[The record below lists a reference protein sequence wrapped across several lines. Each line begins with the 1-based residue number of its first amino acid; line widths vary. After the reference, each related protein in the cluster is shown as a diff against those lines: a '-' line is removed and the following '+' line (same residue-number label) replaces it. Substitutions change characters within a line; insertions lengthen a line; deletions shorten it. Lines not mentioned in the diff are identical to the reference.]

1 MSSKRYNNY
10 KLKYPNYNYDKLE
23 GKQRYISLL
32 SQKEPEILSKWR
44 KEQEELK
51 KKLIKED
58 DPSLKEIK
66 YIGGVDISFDKNDSS
81 IGISALVICDSKT
94 LKIVY
99 EDYELIKIEE
109 PYIPGFLAFREVK
122 HFVKLIE
129 KLKNNNKELIPQ
141 VILVDGNGIHHIK
154 GFGLASHLG
163 VLVDIPTIGCSKTVF
178 ALDGITK
185 KKVEEIDRD
194 NLKNKGDTFKLIGN
208 SGTHWGY
215 VYKSNINEDPL
226 IINLGNKICNDTSL
240 NIVKNCCINNN
251 RIPEPIRL
259 SDKISRR
266 LIWAHHNFVEK
277 FPKKKW
283 DLKRY
288 LKEKNYYIHNKL

>member
-1 MSSKRYNNY
+1 MSSKRYY
-10 KLKYPNYNYDKLE
+10 KNYNSKDLNYNRLK

-32 SQKEPEILSKWR
+32 SQKEPEILTKWR
-44 KEQEELK
+44 KEQDELK
-51 KKLIKED
+51 QKLITED

-66 YIGGVDISFDKNDSS
+66 YVGGVDISFDKFDSS
-81 IGISALVICDSKT
+81 IGISALVICDYKT

-99 EDYELIKIEE
+99 EDYELVKIEE

-129 KLKNNNKELIPQ
+129 KLKMNKKEYIPQ

-163 VLVDIPTIGCSKTVF
+163 VLVDIPTIGCGKTVF

-185 KKVEEIDRD
+185 KSVEEINNI
-194 NLKNKGDTFKLIGN
+194 NLKEKGDSFKLIGK
-208 SGTHWGY
+208 SGKHWGY
-215 VYKSNINEDPL
+215 LYKSKINEDPL
-226 IINLGNKICNDTSL
+226 LISLGNKICNNTAL
-240 NIVKNCCINNN
+240 NIIKNVCVKGD

-266 LIWAHHNFVEK
+266 LIWAHHNFVNK
-277 FPKKKW
+277 FPKKRW
-283 DLKRY
+283 NLNYY
-288 LKEKNYYIHNKL
+288 LTKNYDYIHNKL

>member
-10 KLKYPNYNYDKLE
+10 YNELE
-23 GKQRYISLL
+23 GKERYYSLL
-32 SQKEPEILSKWR
+32 SQKEPQILSKWR

-51 KKLIKED
+51 KKLLKED

-66 YIGGVDISFDKNDSS
+66 YIGGVDISFDKYDST
-81 IGISALVICDSKT
+81 IGISALIVCDYKT

-129 KLKNNNKELIPQ
+129 KLKQNKKEYIPQ
-141 VILVDGNGIHHIK
+141 VILVDGNGILHIK

-163 VLVDIPTIGCSKTVF
+163 VLCDIPTIGCSKTVF

-185 KKVEEIDRD
+185 KKSGR
-194 NLKNKGDTFKLIGN
+194 NKYELFKE
-208 SGTHWGY
+208 
-215 VYKSNINEDPL
+215 K
-226 IINLGNKICNDTSL
+226 
-240 NIVKNCCINNN
+240 
-251 RIPEPIRL
+251 
-259 SDKISRR
+259 RR
-266 LIWAHHNFVEK
+266 L
-277 FPKKKW
+277 
-283 DLKRY
+283 L
-288 LKEKNYYIHNKL
+288 

>member
-51 KKLIKED
+51 KKLIKEVD
-58 DPSLKEIK
+58 TSLKELR

-194 NLKNKGDTFKLIGN
+194 KFK
-208 SGTHWGY
+208 
-215 VYKSNINEDPL
+215 E
-226 IINLGNKICNDTSL
+226 
-240 NIVKNCCINNN
+240 
-251 RIPEPIRL
+251 
-259 SDKISRR
+259 
-266 LIWAHHNFVEK
+266 
-277 FPKKKW
+277 
-283 DLKRY
+283 
-288 LKEKNYYIHNKL
+288 

>member
-1 MSSKRYNNY
+1 MSSKRYY
-10 KLKYPNYNYDKLE
+10 KNYNSKDLNYNRLK

-32 SQKEPEILSKWR
+32 SQKGPEILTKWR
-44 KEQEELK
+44 KEQDELK
-51 KKLIKED
+51 QKLITED

-66 YIGGVDISFDKNDSS
+66 YVGGVDISFDKFDSS
-81 IGISALVICDSKT
+81 IGISALVICDYKT

-99 EDYELIKIEE
+99 EDYELVKIEE

-129 KLKNNNKELIPQ
+129 KLKMNKKEYIPQ

-163 VLVDIPTIGCSKTVF
+163 VLVDIPTIGCGKTVF

-185 KKVEEIDRD
+185 KSVEEINNI
-194 NLKNKGDTFKLIGN
+194 NLKEKGDSFKLIGK
-208 SGTHWGY
+208 SGKHWGY
-215 VYKSNINEDPL
+215 LYKSKINEDPL
-226 IINLGNKICNDTSL
+226 LISLGNKICNNTAL
-240 NIVKNCCINNN
+240 NIIKNVYVKDD

-266 LIWAHHNFVEK
+266 LIWAHHNFVNK
-277 FPKKKW
+277 FPKKRW
-283 DLKRY
+283 NLNYY
-288 LKEKNYYIHNKL
+288 LTKNYDYIHNKL

>member
-1 MSSKRYNNY
+1 MSSKRYY
-10 KLKYPNYNYDKLE
+10 KNYNSKDLNYNRLK

-32 SQKEPEILSKWR
+32 SQKEPEILTKWR
-44 KEQEELK
+44 KEQDELK
-51 KKLIKED
+51 QKLITED

-66 YIGGVDISFDKNDSS
+66 YVGGVDISFDKFDSS
-81 IGISALVICDSKT
+81 IGISALVICDYKT

-99 EDYELIKIEE
+99 EDYELVKIEE

-129 KLKNNNKELIPQ
+129 KLKMNKKEYIPQ

-163 VLVDIPTIGCSKTVF
+163 VLVDIPTIGCGKTVF

-185 KKVEEIDRD
+185 KSVEEINNI
-194 NLKNKGDTFKLIGN
+194 NLKEKGDSFKLIGK
-208 SGTHWGY
+208 SGKHWGY
-215 VYKSNINEDPL
+215 LYKSKINEDPL
-226 IINLGNKICNDTSL
+226 LISLGNKICNNTAL
-240 NIVKNCCINNN
+240 NIIKNVCVKGD

-266 LIWAHHNFVEK
+266 LIWAHHNFVNK
-277 FPKKKW
+277 FQKKRW
-283 DLKRY
+283 NLNYY
-288 LKEKNYYIHNKL
+288 LTKNYDYIHNKL

>member
-1 MSSKRYNNY
+1 MKPKTSYKSYKPKYNNFNKLEGSKRY
-10 KLKYPNYNYDKLE
+10 KA
-23 GKQRYISLL
+23 LL
-32 SQKEPEILSKWR
+32 SQKEPEILNKWR
-44 KEQEELK
+44 IEQEELK

-58 DPSLKEIK
+58 DPCLKEIK
-66 YIGGVDISFDKNDSS
+66 YIGGVDISFDKYKSD
-81 IGISALVICDSKT
+81 IGISALVICDYKT

-129 KLKNNNKELIPQ
+129 KLKTNKKEFIPQ
-141 VILVDGNGIHHIK
+141 VILVDGNGILHIK
-154 GFGLASHLG
+154 GFGCASHLG

-178 ALDGITK
+178 AVDGITK
-185 KKVEEIDRD
+185 KNVEDI
-194 NLKNKGDTFKLIGN
+194 NITKLKEQGDTFKLIGK

-215 VYKSNINEDPL
+215 LYKSDINEEPL
-226 IINLGNKICNDTSL
+226 IINLGNKINNDTAL
-240 NIVKNCCINNN
+240 NIVKHCCINYN

-266 LIWAHHNFVEK
+266 LIRAKQNFEYK
-277 FPKKKW
+277 FPNKKW

-288 LKEKNYYIHNKL
+288 FNKNYDYIHNKL

>member
-1 MSSKRYNNY
+1 MSSKRYY
-10 KLKYPNYNYDKLE
+10 KNYNSKDLNYNRLK

-32 SQKEPEILSKWR
+32 SQKGPEILTKWR
-44 KEQEELK
+44 KEQDELK
-51 KKLIKED
+51 QKLITED

-66 YIGGVDISFDKNDSS
+66 YVGGVDISFDKFDSS
-81 IGISALVICDSKT
+81 IGISALVICDYKT

-99 EDYELIKIEE
+99 EDYELVKIEE

-129 KLKNNNKELIPQ
+129 KLKMNKKEYIPQ

-163 VLVDIPTIGCSKTVF
+163 VLVDIPTIGCGKTVF

-185 KKVEEIDRD
+185 KSVEEINNI
-194 NLKNKGDTFKLIGN
+194 NLKEKGDSFKLIGK
-208 SGTHWGY
+208 SGKHWGY
-215 VYKSNINEDPL
+215 LYKSKINEDPL
-226 IINLGNKICNDTSL
+226 LISLGNKICNNTAL
-240 NIVKNCCINNN
+240 NIIKNVCVKDD

-266 LIWAHHNFVEK
+266 LIWAHHNFVNK
-277 FPKKKW
+277 FPKKRW
-283 DLKRY
+283 NLNYY
-288 LKEKNYYIHNKL
+288 LTKNYDYIHNKL

>member
-10 KLKYPNYNYDKLE
+10 YNKLE
-23 GKQRYISLL
+23 GKERYDSLL
-32 SQKEPEILSKWR
+32 SQKEPEVLCKWR
-44 KEQEELK
+44 KEQAELK

-66 YIGGVDISFDKNDSS
+66 YIGGVDISFDKYDST
-81 IGISALVICDSKT
+81 IGISALIICDYKT

-129 KLKNNNKELIPQ
+129 KLKKNKKEYIPQ
-141 VILVDGNGIHHIK
+141 VILVDGNGILHIK

-163 VLVDIPTIGCSKTVF
+163 VLCDIPTIGCSKTVF
-178 ALDGITK
+178 AFDGITK
-185 KKVEEIDRD
+185 KKVEEI
-194 NLKNKGDTFKLIGN
+194 NMNYLKKKGDCYKLIGK
-208 SGTHWGY
+208 SGIHWGY
-215 VYKSNINEDPL
+215 LYKSNINEEPI
-226 IINLGNKICNDTSL
+226 IINLGNKICNDTAL
-240 NIVKNCCINNN
+240 DIVKKVCINNN
-251 RIPEPIRL
+251 RIPEPVKL

-266 LIWAHHNFVEK
+266 LIWAHYNFHNK
-277 FPKKKW
+277 YPNKKW
-283 DLKRY
+283 NLKRY
-288 LKEKNYYIHNKL
+288 LSEKYYFIHNKL

>member
-1 MSSKRYNNY
+1 MSSKRYY
-10 KLKYPNYNYDKLE
+10 KNYNSKDLNYNRLK

-32 SQKEPEILSKWR
+32 SQKEPEILTKWR
-44 KEQEELK
+44 KEQDELK
-51 KKLIKED
+51 QKLITED

-66 YIGGVDISFDKNDSS
+66 YVGGVDISFDKFDSS
-81 IGISALVICDSKT
+81 IGISALVICDYKT

-99 EDYELIKIEE
+99 EDYELVKIEE

-129 KLKNNNKELIPQ
+129 KLKMNKKEYIPQ

-163 VLVDIPTIGCSKTVF
+163 VLVDIPTIGCGKTVF

-185 KKVEEIDRD
+185 KSVEEINNI
-194 NLKNKGDTFKLIGN
+194 NLKEKGDSFKLIGK
-208 SGTHWGY
+208 SGKHWGY
-215 VYKSNINEDPL
+215 LYKSKINEDPL
-226 IINLGNKICNDTSL
+226 LISLGNKICNNTAL
-240 NIVKNCCINNN
+240 NIIKNVYVKDD

-266 LIWAHHNFVEK
+266 LIWAHHNFVNK
-277 FPKKKW
+277 FPKKRW
-283 DLKRY
+283 NLNYY
-288 LKEKNYYIHNKL
+288 LTKNYDYIHNKL

>member
-1 MSSKRYNNY
+1 MSSKRYY
-10 KLKYPNYNYDKLE
+10 KNYNSKDLNYNRLK

-32 SQKEPEILSKWR
+32 SQKGPEILTKWR
-44 KEQEELK
+44 KEQDELK
-51 KKLIKED
+51 QKLITED
-58 DPSLKEIK
+58 DPSLKEII
-66 YIGGVDISFDKNDSS
+66 YVGGVDISFDKFDSS
-81 IGISALVICDSKT
+81 IGISALVICDYKT

-99 EDYELIKIEE
+99 EDYELVKIEE

-129 KLKNNNKELIPQ
+129 KLKMNKKEYIPQ

-163 VLVDIPTIGCSKTVF
+163 VLVDIPTIGCGKTVF

-185 KKVEEIDRD
+185 KSVEEINNI
-194 NLKNKGDTFKLIGN
+194 NLKEKGDSFKLIGK
-208 SGTHWGY
+208 SGKHWGY
-215 VYKSNINEDPL
+215 LYKSKINEDPL
-226 IINLGNKICNDTSL
+226 LISLGNKICNNTAL
-240 NIVKNCCINNN
+240 NIIKNVCVKDD

-266 LIWAHHNFVEK
+266 LIWAHHNFVNK
-277 FPKKKW
+277 FPKKRW
-283 DLKRY
+283 NLNYY
-288 LKEKNYYIHNKL
+288 LTKNYDYIHNKL